1 MKRIFATTLL
11 LFVFT
16 VFATTRTYAQ
26 DKAQEPVKN
35 EQVKHHC
42 AGHASEAAPVKSC
55 AGHAAN
61 AKGCCAGKADTK
73 ACCANGGADKK
84 CPATCPHHKSMEMNK
99 DKAINSNEKK
109 AESPVK

>member
-1 MKRIFATTLL
+1 MKRIIATTLL

-42 AGHASEAAPVKSC
+42 AGHATEAAPVKSC
-55 AGHAAN
+55 AGHADAKACCAGKDN
-61 AKGCCAGKADTK
+61 AKGCCK
-73 ACCANGGADKK
+73 GAAEKK
-84 CPATCPHHKSMEMNK
+84 CPATCPHQKSMEMNK

-109 AESPVK
+109 TDAPVK